1 MQTRLDLHAIEL
13 NEEFPRV
20 ETAATLFQEYCY
32 EYRKDFS
39 FLSRVISGLEFSI
52 RETFKNLDKEIT
64 SLLVFYAVDGMKSTA
79 DRFVLSGHGD
89 PDVRT
94 KLNRQ

>member
-32 EYRKDFS
+32 EYRNDFS

-52 RETFKNLDKEIT
+52 RRTFKNLDKEIT

-79 DRFVLSGHGD
+79 DRYVLSGQAL
-89 PDVRT
+89 PDVRS
-94 KLNRQ
+94 KQSIQ